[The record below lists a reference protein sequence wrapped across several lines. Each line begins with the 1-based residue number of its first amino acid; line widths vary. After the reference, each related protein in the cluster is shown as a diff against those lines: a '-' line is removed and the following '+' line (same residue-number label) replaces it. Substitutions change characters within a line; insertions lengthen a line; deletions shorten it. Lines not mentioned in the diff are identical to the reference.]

1 MKFNVGDDVQIN
13 WGKGGGFMKKNKLN
27 GKIAQQLQK
36 NIDYEIT
43 AVKIQPEGL
52 IAFRNNGDGT
62 YSKEVLKI

>member
-1 MKFNVGDDVQIN
+1 
-13 WGKGGGFMKKNKLN
+13 MKKNKFN